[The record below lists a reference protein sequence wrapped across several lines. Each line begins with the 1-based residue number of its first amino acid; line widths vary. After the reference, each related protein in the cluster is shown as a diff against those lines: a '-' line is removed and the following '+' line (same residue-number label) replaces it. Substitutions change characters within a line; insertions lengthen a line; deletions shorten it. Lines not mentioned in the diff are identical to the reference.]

1 MQDQFNEV
9 AARAS
14 ARAIQSVE
22 ALIFALGMRLSMLR
36 NTLAAFTLAANE
48 RPDDMA
54 RLHLPAILESL
65 TALLPDDGSFTDELA
80 PVAEAFMRTLT
91 QAAEAERKR
100 AVPPELLTR
109 IIEALGSGCDVEMG
123 ELEKVSNSLA
133 EVSMTDVRYGAAH
146 RAFYAALQRNGIEL
160 SCGVSKGKPFKRFE
174 RASTTAKATP
184 KAAARKRDR
193 LTA

>member
-54 RLHLPAILESL
+54 QLHLPAILESL
-65 TALLPDDGSFTDELA
+65 TALLPDDESFTDELA

-91 QAAEAERKR
+91 QAAEAERQR

-109 IIEALGSGCDVEMG
+109 VIETLGNGCDVEMA
-123 ELEKVSNSLA
+123 ELETLGDA
-133 EVSMTDVRYGAAH
+133 LLEAGMADVRYGDAQ
-146 RAFYAALQRNGIEL
+146 RAFYVALQRNGIAVSL
-160 SCGVSKGKPFKRFE
+160 GVSKGKPFRMFE
-174 RASTTAKATP
+174 RASSTAKAKP